1 MIKYLYLSRILF
13 REDDNRMITIGDC
26 TIPKYRL
33 GLLLEQTEKLHRK
46 FGTKETN
53 SKAIAETLGYPR
65 RSNPFYAKLKDF
77 ESFGLLEGE
86 GRGIRVTELGKKSIQ
101 QNNAHKREALE
112 EIIRNIP
119 LWDRLLNEY
128 GTKIDKKGFS
138 ERLAG
143 ITNVELSEVQKQAE
157 KIRRAYLDDVEY
169 IRFADTSTRL
179 QESQKQ
185 DAQTIPEQGNLGTGA
200 QPIIS
205 KEATGYI
212 AFPEYHTSIE
222 IKDEIS
228 YDLAKQLLD
237 AIGKKLGL
245 VESKKPYYKD
255 E

>member
-1 MIKYLYLSRILF
+1 MV
-13 REDDNRMITIGDC
+13 TIGNC

-33 GLLLEQTEKLHRK
+33 GLLLEQTEKLYRK
-46 FGTKETN
+46 FGAEETN
-53 SKAIAETLGYPR
+53 SKAIAEELGYPR
-65 RSNPFYAKLKDF
+65 RSNPFYTKLKDF
-77 ESFGLLEGE
+77 STFGLLEGE
-86 GRGIRVTELGKKSIQ
+86 GRSIRVTELGKKVIQ
-101 QNNAHKREALE
+101 QDNSNKREALD

-119 LWDRLLNEY
+119 LWDKLLNEY

-138 ERLAG
+138 ERLAE
-143 ITNVELSEVQKQAE
+143 ITNAELSDVQKQAE

-169 IRFADTSTRL
+169 IKLTDTSTRL

-185 DAQTIPEQGNLGTGA
+185 DARTIPEQGTPSIGT

-205 KEATGYI
+205 KEAVGYV

-228 YDLAKQLLD
+228 YDLAQQLLD

-245 VESKKPYYKD
+245 AVK
-255 E
+255 